1 MILPTPPLSAYRNSS
16 TLLLLPCSPTRRRSI
31 PARCTTASSPPVQ
44 TSTPRPS
51 SLTQRATDVQMND
64 LAA

>member
-1 MILPTPPLSAYRNSS
+1 MCPTPAVTARSS
-16 TLLLLPCSPTRRRSI
+16 SSGSLLLPCSVIISGPT
-31 PARCTTASSPPVQ
+31 PARSATSSSPPVH

-51 SLTQRATDVQMND
+51 SLTQRSTARQQNA

>member
-1 MILPTPPLSAYRNSS
+1 MCPTPAEIARASS
-16 TLLLLPCSPTRRRSI
+16 SSVLLLPCSVICSGGT
-31 PARCTTASSPPVQ
+31 PADSATSSSPPVQ

-51 SLTQRATDVQMND
+51 ELTQRSTAREQNA

>member
-1 MILPTPPLSAYRNSS
+1 MWPTPTSSARASS
-16 TLLLLPCSPTRRRSI
+16 LASLLLPCRVIWAAGT
-31 PARCTTASSPPVQ
+31 PACSATSSSPPVH

-51 SLTQRATDVQMND
+51 SATQRSTPRQQNA

>member
-1 MILPTPPLSAYRNSS
+1 MCPTPAEIASESS
-16 TLLLLPCSPTRRRSI
+16 SRDLLLPCIVICSGGT
-31 PARCTTASSPPVQ
+31 PADRATASSPPVQ

-51 SLTQRATDVQMND
+51 ALTQRSTAREQNA

>member
-1 MILPTPPLSAYRNSS
+1 MCPTPTSMARASS
-16 TLLLLPCSPTRRRSI
+16 LVSLLLPCRVIWAGGT
-31 PARCTTASSPPVQ
+31 PACSATSSSPPVH

-51 SLTQRATDVQMND
+51 SVTQRSTPRQQNA

>member
-1 MILPTPPLSAYRNSS
+1 MCPTPASIARASS
-16 TLLLLPCSPTRRRSI
+16 SCALLLPCSAICSGGT
-31 PARCTTASSPPVQ
+31 PADSATSSSPPVQ

-51 SLTQRATDVQMND
+51 ELTQRSTAREQNA

>member
-1 MILPTPPLSAYRNSS
+1 MRPTPAETARDSSAGS
-16 TLLLLPCSPTRRRSI
+16 LLLPCMVMTEGST
-31 PARCTTASSPPVQ
+31 PADSATSSSPPVH

-51 SLTQRATDVQMND
+51 LATQRSTAREQKA

>member
-1 MILPTPPLSAYRNSS
+1 MCPTPTASARSS
-16 TLLLLPCSPTRRRSI
+16 SCISLLLPCKVIIDGST
-31 PARCTTASSPPVQ
+31 PARSATSSSPPVH

-51 SLTQRATDVQMND
+51 SLTQRSTARQQNA

>member
-1 MILPTPPLSAYRNSS
+1 MWPTPAAMARASS
-16 TLLLLPCSPTRRRSI
+16 SSGLLLPCRVISSGGT
-31 PARCTTASSPPVQ
+31 PACSATSSSPPVQ

-51 SLTQRATDVQMND
+51 SLTQRSTAREQNA

>member
-1 MILPTPPLSAYRNSS
+1 MWPTPASSALASSLSS
-16 TLLLLPCSPTRRRSI
+16 LLLPCRVIISGGT
-31 PARCTTASSPPVQ
+31 PACRATSSSPPVH

-51 SLTQRATDVQMND
+51 SVTQRSTPRQQKA

>member
-1 MILPTPPLSAYRNSS
+1 MWPTPAATARDSS
-16 TLLLLPCSPTRRRSI
+16 SSVLLLPCMVICSGGT
-31 PARCTTASSPPVQ
+31 PADSATSSSPPVH

-51 SLTQRATDVQMND
+51 SLTQRSTAREQNA